1 MKHHRTISTAA
12 LLLVFSVAVPAG
24 ALADPLLSGY
34 GGPGQGSQAIL
45 GSTLLGGPTNGG
57 GGSEAGATS
66 LTAAEPPVGAAGLG
80 APGRA
85 GALAPS
91 RSGAKAGGRGGRAA
105 GAVRQP
111 SAGVSEIYPASERGA
126 VTPAGTLGLSG
137 RDVAYIL
144 LTLCAL
150 VVTAVI
156 TRRLTPESRGEAT
169 WVAKGMP
176 PRTRETE

>member
-12 LLLVFSVAVPAG
+12 VLLAFSMAVPAG

-45 GSTLLGGPTNGG
+45 GATLLGAPTNGG
-57 GGSEAGATS
+57 GGSEAGGGPNS

-80 APGRA
+80 ASVKA
-85 GALAPS
+85 GAPAPT
-91 RSGAKAGGRGGRAA
+91 RSGAKAGGRGGRGA

-126 VTPAGTLGLSG
+126 VTSSGTLGLSG
-137 RDVAYIL
+137 GDLAYIL

-150 VVTAVI
+150 AVTALI
-156 TRRLTPESRGEAT
+156 TRRLTPKAAT
-169 WVAKGMP
+169 RRHG
-176 PRTRETE
+176 